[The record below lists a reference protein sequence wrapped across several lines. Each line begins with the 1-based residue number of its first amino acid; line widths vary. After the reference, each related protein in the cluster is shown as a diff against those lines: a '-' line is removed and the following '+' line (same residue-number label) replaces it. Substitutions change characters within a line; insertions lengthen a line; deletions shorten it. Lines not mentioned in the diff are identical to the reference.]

1 MAGIGNEGQQARA
14 KVNAA
19 SFRKNRRILLQF
31 LVICLPLYLSLKM
44 YAGPYHEQVGI
55 YLSGILLIIIWALLI
70 QLIVPTLPDAALM
83 IALFVLLCAVEL
95 ACQQY
100 PSMFEPVSF
109 AFKGKQIIGGVCT
122 TNKIPY
128 FGVGAF
134 IGYFILKACR
144 LKS

>member
-109 AFKGKQIIGGVCT
+109 AFK
-122 TNKIPY
+122 
-128 FGVGAF
+128 
-134 IGYFILKACR
+134 
-144 LKS
+144 